1 MVGWTGNTVSGWLR
15 VASAASG
22 RNSLAVLVLVDGH
35 DELYLVCNIH
45 LRDKDKIQLKR
56 CLFSPER

>member
-22 RNSLAVLVLVDGH
+22 RNSLAVVIVINSHGEILLSLQYTFEG
-35 DELYLVCNIH
+35 
-45 LRDKDKIQLKR
+45 
-56 CLFSPER
+56 